1 MYNPW
6 EVSVWESKNLEMC
19 VFLTTVLL
27 WRLLI
32 FRSLK
37 LSPIRVSLTFEGISR
52 YDFSSNISQPQN
64 SNNIE
69 WGLKLYHKSLWSS
82 NSLSQMSL
90 KYHKST
96 EWLWNSQSQWFWNVL
111 TYVRR
116 KQDQGAADKIFIW
129 IAHRM
134 KSSFQHG
141 SSPINNMSGI
151 FKDFSQRDHDV
162 ITK

>member
-1 MYNPW
+1 MYNPS

-19 VFLTTVLL
+19 VFLTAGLL
-27 WRLLI
+27 WSLPI
-32 FRSLK
+32 FRSLN
-37 LSPIRVSLTFEGISR
+37 LSTIRVCLTFEGISR
-52 YDFSSNISQPQN
+52 YDFSSKISQPQN

-69 WGLKLYHKSLWSS
+69 LGLKLYHKSLWSS

-96 EWLWNSQSQWFWNVL
+96 VWFLTSQSRWFWNVL

-116 KQDQGAADKIFIW
+116 KQDQGAADKIFIR

-134 KSSFQHG
+134 KSGFQQR
-141 SSPINNMSGI
+141 SSPINNILGN
-151 FKDFSQRDHDV
+151 FKDFSQRWSRRDH
-162 ITK
+162 